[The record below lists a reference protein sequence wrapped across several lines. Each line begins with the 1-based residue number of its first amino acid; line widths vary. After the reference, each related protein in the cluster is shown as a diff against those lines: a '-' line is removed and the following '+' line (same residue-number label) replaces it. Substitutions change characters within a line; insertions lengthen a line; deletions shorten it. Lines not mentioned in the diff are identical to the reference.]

1 MKLARFLPALLFAFL
16 LPLGSTYAATVRWM
30 SPSGAGSAN
39 GLSPANAW
47 SKSTA
52 QSSQADDMT
61 IIGLDGTYGTFAI
74 SQSITLMA
82 SNTYGMVVVGDSG
95 THGVYGLDG
104 VDDVNVIGVRVAS
117 SYIDGF
123 KAGGNNWKFIRCWA
137 EGAGRGD
144 PSWVT
149 NTSGIYQGQGFAA
162 HDKSNVEFWYCL
174 SQNNGAKLT
183 QDHGFYIN
191 GTNNLMVSCISRN
204 NDAGWGAQIY
214 NSPGDN
220 HNFRMYNCLFYDNGP
235 PGLTQG
241 EIVIETW
248 GADKQNMFVGN
259 TILAKSGHYA
269 IIARFG
275 NSSSY
280 LDLTNNI
287 IKSGGSLPLIAVA
300 GTAGS
305 TNRIRMGYNL
315 RDSFQ
320 SGDPAGLGD
329 VSSGSF
335 NFDDTASA
343 RYWLAFNSPARGMA
357 LTTALFTNDF
367 FGRAQSYVKD
377 VGFAQF
383 DYQLWFDD
391 SRNLTNAARD
401 FWVQY
406 PYDFR
411 VVPSPTHHEV
421 RWYKPN
427 DFAPSY
433 TLQRKDS
440 VNNTYAVVA
449 EIPADT
455 EFYMDPKSSMTN
467 GVTYTYSI
475 SPTTSLGNQGGL
487 HPRTAAI
494 VCDRTSIIHPTR
506 LLSWGT
512 NIVGAPNGTLSTGMT
527 QFCNVKVSIP
537 GSALVAVGDGIE
549 DDQPAIQAA
558 IDRCPTNA
566 YVYLPGTN
574 TYACYTNLTLRG
586 NNRVLRGDGNST
598 VLLVS
603 YLNETY
609 STNTNT
615 LVITTNIG
623 GSFINFGSYAEQ
635 GTQRTNIADIAIGA
649 TNATWDPVNGLGA
662 SFPGV
667 GQVVKFWLNDASVS
681 GDFARDGDGAGSSDP
696 VHYSPDGSTKGAA
709 GAPLIRF
716 EARITGTAVN
726 NQVFFWPPSPYYFP
740 SNSTLSQ
747 YLYQNE
753 TRNSGIEKM
762 YLSLGG
768 LVSLGIDMIQ
778 TVGCWIKDVKST
790 VAAKAHISVRYS
802 VNPTITGST
811 LDGARS
817 FGPSQGIGIHLDS
830 HAYGFLIYDN
840 VMRSNFPAIEAYL
853 GASGGVIGYNYF
865 LKPQG
870 GLAPIDIHNAHNFKV
885 LVEGNVGYGFIQDGY
900 FGGAEKWTLHR
911 NWFHGNDAT
920 FGARKVISLGHW
932 TRDFNVVNNVLGN
945 PYTNWVRHIQ
955 NSGWNSSDMSLLRIG
970 YPNMGNDTYGGLS
983 TDPQAK
989 TYNVVD
995 QYVWTNLLTH
1005 ANIEYG
1011 SSGAWTTNYD
1021 AGVTNR
1027 TYPISYFTEW
1037 NSVYAPTWWTN
1048 AVGLT
1053 NSPWPSI
1060 GVDVAGHTNLIPAM
1074 IRFHALAV
1082 GEPEP
1087 EPEPGP
1093 GGPPIDTNYVAY
1105 PTYLFSTPLR
1115 VAPAATTPSLLRFSE
1130 KPANQ
1135 DLIDDGIPR
1144 R

>member
-1 MKLARFLPALLFAFL
+1 MKV
-16 LPLGSTYAATVRWM
+16 YAAALVLLISLVSNSYGAVRWM
-30 SPSGAGSAN
+30 SPSGAGSGN
-39 GLSPANAW
+39 GTSPANAW
-47 SKSTA
+47 SKATA
-52 QSSQADDMT
+52 QSSQADGDT
-61 IIGLDGTYGTFAI
+61 IIGLDGSYGTFVI
-74 SQSITLMA
+74 SQSITLMS
-82 SNTYGMVVVGDSG
+82 SNDFGMVVTGDAG

-104 VDDVNVIGVRVAS
+104 VDDVTVVGVRVLK

-137 EGAGRGD
+137 QGAGRGD

-149 NTSGIYQGQGFAA
+149 NTSGTFQGQGFAA
-162 HDKSNVEFWYCL
+162 HDKANTEFWYCL
-174 SQNNGAKLT
+174 SEGNGAKLT

-191 GTNNLMVSCISRN
+191 GTNNLMVGCISRN

-235 PGLTQG
+235 AGLTQG

-248 GADKQNMFVGN
+248 GADKQNIFVGN
-259 TILAKSGHYA
+259 TILAKSGRYA

-275 NSSSY
+275 NSSSF

-320 SGDPAGLGD
+320 AGDPAGIGD
-329 VSSGSF
+329 VASGSF
-335 NFDDTASA
+335 NFDDTATA
-343 RYWLAFNSPARGMA
+343 KYWLAFNSPARGMA
-357 LTTALFTNDF
+357 LSTALFTNDF
-367 FGRAQSYVKD
+367 FGRVQSHVKD

-406 PYDFR
+406 PHDFR
-411 VVPSPTHHEV
+411 VVPSATHHEV

-449 EIPADT
+449 EIPKDV

-512 NIVGAPNGTLSTGMT
+512 NIVGASNGTLSAGMT

-537 GSALVAVGDGIE
+537 GTNIVAVGDGID

-586 NNRVLRGDGNST
+586 NNRVLRGDGASS
-598 VLLVS
+598 VLLV
-603 YLNETY
+603 NY
-609 STNTNT
+609 SDAT
-615 LVITTNIG
+615 G
-623 GSFINFGSYAEQ
+623 EFINFGSYAEQ

-662 SFPGV
+662 SFPSP
-667 GQVVKFWLNDASVS
+667 GQVVKFWLNDASVP

-696 VHYSPDGSTKGAA
+696 VHYSPSGSSKGAA

-716 EARITGTAVN
+716 EAKITGTAVN

-740 SNSTLSQ
+740 SNTTLSR

-753 TRNSGIEKM
+753 TRNSGIEKVKVVID
-762 YLSLGG
+762 G
-768 LVSLGIDMIQ
+768 LVSIGIDMIQ
-778 TVGCWIKDVKST
+778 TVDCWIKDVT
-790 VAAKAHISVRYS
+790 TTRAAKSHISVRYS
-802 VNPTITGST
+802 VNPTLTGNT
-811 LDGARS
+811 IDGAVS
-817 FGPSQGIGIHLDS
+817 YGPSQGIGIHLDS
-830 HAYGFLIYDN
+830 HVYGFLIYDN

-865 LKPQG
+865 LNSQG

-900 FGGAEKWTLHR
+900 FGGAEKWTLFR
-911 NWFHGNDAT
+911 NWFHGNEAA
-920 FGARKVISLGHW
+920 FGARKVINLGHW

-945 PYTNWVRHIQ
+945 PYTNWVYHIQ
-955 NSGWNSSDMSLLRIG
+955 SNGWNNAYASLYRIG
-970 YPNMGNDTYGGLS
+970 YPNMGNDTYGSLS

-989 TYNVVD
+989 VYDDVD
-995 QYVWTNLLTH
+995 QTVWTNLLTH
-1005 ANIEYG
+1005 ANIEFG
-1011 SSGAWTTNYD
+1011 SGGAWTTNYNS
-1021 AGVTNR
+1021 GITNR

-1037 NSVYAPTWWTN
+1037 NSTNPPTWWTN

-1060 GVDVAGHTNLIPAM
+1060 GVDVPGHTNLIPAM
-1074 IRFHALAV
+1074 IRFHSLAAYS
-1082 GEPEP
+1082 P
-1087 EPEPGP
+1087 PGDTNTY
-1093 GGPPIDTNYVAY
+1093 PPIDTNYVAY
-1105 PTYLFSTPLR
+1105 PAYIFWTPAR
-1115 VAPAATTPSLLRFSE
+1115 IAPAATTPSLLRFSE
-1130 KPANQ
+1130 KPASQ
-1135 DLIDDGIPR
+1135 DIINDGIPR
-1144 R
+1144 Q